1 MAVPADGVPIEVA
14 HARPDRQ
21 WVLPLVV
28 PVGTTV
34 RAAVLASPLGR
45 DCPGLDVATAPLGVW
60 GERVPDDRVV
70 RAGDRVEVYRE
81 LARDPR
87 AARRAAVARGGT
99 VGRSRP
105 PG

>member
-1 MAVPADGVPIEVA
+1 MVAPAEGIAIEVA

-28 PVGTTV
+28 PPGTTV
-34 RAAVLASPLGR
+34 RGAVLASPLALA
-45 DCPGLDVATAPLGVW
+45 CPGLDLATAPLGVW

-99 VGRSRP
+99 LGRGRQS
-105 PG
+105 G

>member
-1 MAVPADGVPIEVA
+1 MAAPVEGLPIEVA
-14 HARPDRQ
+14 HARPGRQ

-28 PVGTTV
+28 PAGTSV
-34 RAAVLASPLGR
+34 RGAVLASPLGR
-45 DCPGLDVATAPLGVW
+45 ECPGLDLATAPLGVW
-60 GERVPDDRVV
+60 GERVADDRPV

-99 VGRSRP
+99 LGRGRP